1 MGVLRKK
8 YLTEQENTF
17 QNEEAFK
24 LVRPSLAEQSENSES
39 SPVTQWRL
47 EKNSCSRKN
56 VLDIGPYKI
65 GAYVFASLHILQT
78 KEGNYKKAEEREAG

>member
-1 MGVLRKK
+1 VKAG
-8 YLTEQENTF
+8 
-17 QNEEAFK
+17 
-24 LVRPSLAEQSENSES
+24 
-39 SPVTQWRL
+39 
-47 EKNSCSRKN
+47 KNSCSRKN

>member
-1 MGVLRKK
+1 VLGLLPFYSTFCSLATHFHGCFAKK

-39 SPVTQWRL
+39 SPVTQ
-47 EKNSCSRKN
+47 
-56 VLDIGPYKI
+56 
-65 GAYVFASLHILQT
+65 
-78 KEGNYKKAEEREAG
+78 